1 MTHKEIFEK
10 TGIPIEALRRLQAEG
25 IIGDEVAPE
34 DMGWFVVAG
43 HIWGKKTYL
52 EIQIKSMSKYRKE
65 NLLKE
70 KKETPL
76 EKWIMTRY
84 MNRKPGVRLDPNEV
98 ALELTR
104 HFDVKVN
111 NALLRKIEKIRIR
124 AYSRRRYIKQREG

>member
-25 IIGDEVAPE
+25 IIGTDVAPE

-52 EIQIKSMSKYRKE
+52 EMQVKGMSKYRKE

-70 KKETPL
+70 KKESPL

-84 MNRKPGVRLDPNEV
+84 MNCKQGERLDPNEV
-98 ALELTR
+98 ALELTK
-104 HFDVKVN
+104 HFKVKVN
-111 NALLRKIEKIRIR
+111 NSLFRKIEKIRIR
-124 AYSRRRYIKQREG
+124 AYSRRRYIQQREG